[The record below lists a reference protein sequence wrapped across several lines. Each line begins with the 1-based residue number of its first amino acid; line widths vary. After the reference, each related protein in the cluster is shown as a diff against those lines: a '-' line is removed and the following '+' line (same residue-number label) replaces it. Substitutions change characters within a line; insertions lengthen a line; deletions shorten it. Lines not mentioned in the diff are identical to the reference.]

1 MNMANRLIL
10 RDRRKEAWGKVNTRV
25 FWEGGGQDSVWV
37 NETGAGEFNGTGV
50 VSYIEAAG
58 EKIPVV
64 QKVDG
69 STSIVAISQN
79 TH

>member
-1 MNMANRLIL
+1 MANRLIL
-10 RDRRKEAWGKVNTRV
+10 RDRRKDPWGKVTARV

-37 NETGAGEFNGTGV
+37 NESGNGEFNGTGV
-50 VSYIEAAG
+50 VSYIDVAG
-58 EKIPVV
+58 EKISIV

-69 STSIVAISQN
+69 GTSIVAISQN

>member
-1 MNMANRLIL
+1 MSNRLIL
-10 RDRRKEAWGKVNTRV
+10 RDRRKDAWGKVNARV

-37 NETGAGEFNGTGV
+37 NETGIGEFKGTGV

-58 EKIPVV
+58 EKIIVV

-69 STSIVAISQN
+69 STSIVAISEN